1 MSINKPRGKPS
12 VLLLAD
18 SRGRQL
24 LYPIKRAVKEILMG
38 RKSHYNLV
46 LLFAGVNNLTTTNH
60 DSVSFAFSEMPETV
74 DGLTDELTIAKY
86 FLKNFADNIILCH
99 LIGLDLLAYN
109 NHLNKHQ
116 RAATS
121 IQQPTNDDQSLIN
134 DTCVTL
140 NQTITLINGDDNLQS
155 PFLQDTIHCLVKGKR
170 VHKYIRFRDGLHPD
184 DRTVQLWAQVFA
196 KGISRNLTNLGLI

>member
-1 MSINKPRGKPS
+1 
-12 VLLLAD
+12 
-18 SRGRQL
+18 
-24 LYPIKRAVKEILMG
+24 
-38 RKSHYNLV
+38 
-46 LLFAGVNNLTTTNH
+46 
-60 DSVSFAFSEMPETV
+60 MPETV
-74 DGLTDELTIAKY
+74 DALTDELTIAKY

-140 NQTITLINGDDNLQS
+140 NQTITIINGDDNLQS

-170 VHKYIRFRDGLHPD
+170 IHKYIRSGTAYTRM
-184 DRTVQLWAQVFA
+184 TAQFNCGRESLQ
-196 KGISRNLTNLGLI
+196 KESREIWQT